1 VLIEDETYAIPLSF
15 IAETTS
21 VVPEQVN
28 KIQDQEVI
36 LLRGGVLPLIRLNE
50 VLQVQPTDL
59 PKDEEINI
67 VVVKNGEKRVG
78 LLVDTLIGQQE
89 IVIKPLGKLLGNI
102 PVVAGATI
110 LGNGQ
115 VSLIIDVAGLF

>member
-1 VLIEDETYAIPLSF
+1 MLIEDETYAIPLSF

-21 VVPEQVN
+21 VMPEQVN